1 MENPRKVKL
10 SDHMMSLLNA
20 VDDKANVVEAIF
32 ARTWP
37 SGWSG
42 SRADI
47 LEVRGRALEKLS
59 EHPSSIVQEMV
70 SEKLKE
76 IGRAVLRIRASEAEE
91 SNRQE
96 QRFE

>member
-1 MENPRKVKL
+1 
-10 SDHMMSLLNA
+10 MMSLLDA
-20 VDDKANVVEAIF
+20 VDDKEGVVEAIF

-42 SRADI
+42 SLADI
-47 LEVRGRALEKLS
+47 LEVRGRALEALL
-59 EHPSSIVQEMV
+59 EYPSTIVRQMV

-76 IGRAVLRIRASEAEE
+76 IGRAVLRNRASEAEE
-91 SNRQE
+91 SNRRE